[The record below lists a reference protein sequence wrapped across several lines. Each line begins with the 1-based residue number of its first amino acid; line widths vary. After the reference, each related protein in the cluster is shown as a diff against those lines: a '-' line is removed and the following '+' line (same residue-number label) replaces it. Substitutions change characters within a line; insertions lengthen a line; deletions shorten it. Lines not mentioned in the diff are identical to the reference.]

1 MIMSTQD
8 IQQNDNPAEVYE
20 RYLSR
25 PIADPWTRVL
35 IDLANPQSGE
45 RVLDLA
51 CGTGSV
57 ARQVAPMVGSSGQI
71 LAVDINPAMLQ
82 VGRAQ
87 PQPQPAGAVITWQ
100 EGDATKL
107 NLPDKDFDL
116 VLCQQGFQFFPNR
129 LASAKEARRV
139 LREEGRAIISVWQA
153 LERHPLH
160 EALFT
165 AVAHHLNVSVT
176 DVDVAFSLSNPDEL
190 YALLHNAGFDRVE
203 TTTRSLSI
211 RMPAPEKFVH
221 YSILGAA
228 TSVPAFASMCAPE
241 RLALVEKVE
250 KATRLIVE
258 RFTYGDSV
266 IFPMEANIA
275 IAT

>member
-87 PQPQPAGAVITWQ
+87 PQ
-100 EGDATKL
+100 
-107 NLPDKDFDL
+107 
-116 VLCQQGFQFFPNR
+116 R
-129 LASAKEARRV
+129 S
-139 LREEGRAIISVWQA
+139 EEHTS
-153 LERHPLH
+153 
-160 EALFT
+160 
-165 AVAHHLNVSVT
+165 
-176 DVDVAFSLSNPDEL
+176 EL
-190 YALLHNAGFDRVE
+190 Q
-203 TTTRSLSI
+203 
-211 RMPAPEKFVH
+211 
-221 YSILGAA
+221 
-228 TSVPAFASMCAPE
+228 
-241 RLALVEKVE
+241 
-250 KATRLIVE
+250 
-258 RFTYGDSV
+258 
-266 IFPMEANIA
+266 
-275 IAT
+275 

>member
-35 IDLANPQSGE
+35 IELANPQSGE

-71 LAVDINPAMLQ
+71 LAVDINPASQ

-87 PQPQPAGAVITWQ
+87 PLPQRSGAVITWQ

-107 NLPDKDFDL
+107 NLPDKDLDL

-129 LASAKEARRV
+129 LASAREVRRV

-153 LERHPLH
+153 LGKAP
-160 EALFT
+160 A
-165 AVAHHLNVSVT
+165 S
-176 DVDVAFSLSNPDEL
+176 
-190 YALLHNAGFDRVE
+190 
-203 TTTRSLSI
+203 RSLIHSG
-211 RMPAPEKFVH
+211 R
-221 YSILGAA
+221 
-228 TSVPAFASMCAPE
+228 TSS
-241 RLALVEKVE
+241 
-250 KATRLIVE
+250 
-258 RFTYGDSV
+258 
-266 IFPMEANIA
+266 
-275 IAT
+275 

>member
-25 PIADPWTRVL
+25 PIADPCTRVL

-45 RVLDLA
+45 RLLEGA
-51 CGTGSV
+51 CGVGTV
-57 ARQVAPMVGSSGQI
+57 ARQVAPMVGSSGLI
-71 LAVDINPAMLQ
+71 LAVDIHPAMLQ
-82 VGRAQ
+82 VRRAH
-87 PQPQPAGAVITWQ
+87 PQPAGAVVTWQ
-100 EGDATKL
+100 AGDATKL
-107 NLPDKDFDL
+107 ILPDKDFDL

-165 AVAHHLNVSVT
+165 AVAHHLNVSVKIGRASCS
-176 DVDVAFSLSNPDEL
+176 V
-190 YALLHNAGFDRVE
+190 RV
-203 TTTRSLSI
+203 
-211 RMPAPEKFVH
+211 
-221 YSILGAA
+221 
-228 TSVPAFASMCAPE
+228 
-241 RLALVEKVE
+241 
-250 KATRLIVE
+250 
-258 RFTYGDSV
+258 
-266 IFPMEANIA
+266 
-275 IAT
+275 

>member
-8 IQQNDNPAEVYE
+8 IQQNEKPVEVYE

-25 PIADPWTRVL
+25 PIGDPWTRVL
-35 IDLANPQSGE
+35 IDLASPQSGE

-57 ARQVAPMVGSSGQI
+57 ARQVAPMVGSSGQT

-129 LASAKEARRV
+129 LPSAREARRV
-139 LREEGRAIISVWQA
+139 LREEGRGMLSVWQA
-153 LERHPLH
+153 VERH
-160 EALFT
+160 T
-165 AVAHHLNVSVT
+165 V
-176 DVDVAFSLSNPDEL
+176 
-190 YALLHNAGFDRVE
+190 
-203 TTTRSLSI
+203 
-211 RMPAPEKFVH
+211 
-221 YSILGAA
+221 
-228 TSVPAFASMCAPE
+228 
-241 RLALVEKVE
+241 
-250 KATRLIVE
+250 
-258 RFTYGDSV
+258 
-266 IFPMEANIA
+266 
-275 IAT
+275 